1 MRSEKDVSARFASA
15 VGSAV
20 LCDPVMIF
28 AVSAAVFTSLF
39 HKPDIG
45 SINFDVLILLFDL
58 MIITAALS
66 ELCVPDVLA
75 VRLIRKCRTKR
86 LLSFVLV
93 FVTFAASMLIT
104 NDVAL
109 LAFVPL
115 TLIVGKETNTD
126 VLHLVI
132 LQTLAANA
140 GSALTPMGNP
150 QNLYLYVHYGIGF
163 TELMLIMAPFVLV
176 SSFLIVVLLLRES
189 GTPVRPPRS
198 VPELGSRRLI
208 AVYAI
213 LFGLTILSVARL
225 IPEETVFVITVLAAL
240 VLDPRLFGK
249 VNYSLLI
256 TFAAFFVFVGN
267 ISAVPAVQ
275 DCLAGILETPEK
287 TYVVSAAV
295 SQIISNVPAAILLSG
310 FTPHAEAILSGVN
323 VGGAGTLV
331 ASMAS
336 VITYKLYVKKNPG
349 ESFRFLKVFTVY
361 GFPFLLVTGAVVYV
375 FMFF

>member
-150 QNLYLYVHYGIGF
+150 QNLYLFSYYGFSAGDF
-163 TELMLIMAPFVLV
+163 FALTA
-176 SSFLIVVLLLRES
+176 R
-189 GTPVRPPRS
+189 
-198 VPELGSRRLI
+198 I
-208 AVYAI
+208 AVPSLFI
-213 LFGLTILSVARL
+213 LCVMILM
-225 IPEETVFVITVLAAL
+225 I
-240 VLDPRLFGK
+240 
-249 VNYSLLI
+249 
-256 TFAAFFVFVGN
+256 
-267 ISAVPAVQ
+267 
-275 DCLAGILETPEK
+275 
-287 TYVVSAAV
+287 
-295 SQIISNVPAAILLSG
+295 
-310 FTPHAEAILSGVN
+310 
-323 VGGAGTLV
+323 
-331 ASMAS
+331 
-336 VITYKLYVKKNPG
+336 
-349 ESFRFLKVFTVY
+349 
-361 GFPFLLVTGAVVYV
+361 
-375 FMFF
+375 